1 MRTIC
6 LSRRML
12 PLVITSYHDQSGMYL
27 IIRSPGFRV
36 SSVDATTTYINDTS
50 STVDAVRSLVNCG
63 LTRCAMSAQM
73 DTVMM
78 TAANISA
85 SRAVHWLCFI
95 MVWYISV

>member
-1 MRTIC
+1 M
-6 LSRRML
+6 
-12 PLVITSYHDQSGMYL
+12 PLVITSYHDQNGMYL

-36 SSVDATTTYINDTS
+36 SSVDAMTIYMNEIS
-50 STVDAVRSLVNCG
+50 STVDIARSLVKHG
-63 LTRCAMSAQM
+63 AAQYAMNAQI

-78 TAANISA
+78 TAANIAA